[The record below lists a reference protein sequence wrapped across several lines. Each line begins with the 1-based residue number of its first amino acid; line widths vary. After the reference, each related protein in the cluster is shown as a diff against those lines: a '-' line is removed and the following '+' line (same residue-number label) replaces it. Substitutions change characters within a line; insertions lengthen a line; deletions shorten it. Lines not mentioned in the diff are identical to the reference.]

1 MTSGTLCPCGSK
13 KPFASCCAPILK
25 DHRKA
30 ITAEQLMRSRYSAYT
45 LAKNEYL
52 ITTWATETRPDS
64 LDLDLDDTSIKWLE
78 LEIEECEGGETGDEK
93 GTVTFTA
100 RFLSSGHLCQ
110 LHEKSR
116 FVRRQNLW
124 YYLDGE
130 THSTT
135 AKVGRNSPCPCGSEK
150 KYKKCCFASQKG

>member
-1 MTSGTLCPCGSK
+1 MTNETLCPCDSK

-25 DHRKA
+25 DQRKA

-52 ITTWATETRPDS
+52 INTWATETRPD
-64 LDLDLDDTSIKWLE
+64 DLNLEDTTIQWLR
-78 LEIEECEGGETGDEK
+78 LEIEGCEEGGTEDEK
-93 GTVTFTA
+93 GSVTFTA
-100 RFLSSGHLCQ
+100 HFLSSGHLCQ

-116 FVRRQNLW
+116 FVRRHTLW

-135 AKVGRNSPCPCGSEK
+135 AKVGRNAPCPCGSEK
-150 KYKKCCFASQKG
+150 KYKKCCFGS